1 VTGSAAVTNRAAGP
15 AERLAPAKINLGLA
29 ITGRRPDGYH
39 ELRSVFLRIGLTDT
53 LRGRLAPE
61 AGADSL
67 RIDGDDDCPVDGN
80 IVLRAAA
87 VLRAWD
93 GRDLPAIDFSLE
105 KRIPMA
111 AGLGGGSSD
120 AAAALDLA
128 ADLWSLS
135 LPRAERLEVAAEL
148 GADVPF
154 FATQVD
160 AALVGGIGDVL
171 LRLPCPRGGAGILLV
186 TPSLR
191 LSTAEVFEK
200 YDAVASGRETHST
213 GVVEDLA
220 RALTEGLDGPGLE
233 AHADR
238 LRGANDLWPAALAL
252 TPELGG
258 LRSQLERRLD
268 RPVLLSGSG
277 STLFAL
283 YASQDEARA
292 AGESLAAVRLPAL
305 ARARLAAAGVDID
318 QPPWR
323 FS

>member
-1 VTGSAAVTNRAAGP
+1 VTDRAAGP

-29 ITGRRPDGYH
+29 ITGTRADGYH

-53 LRGRLAPE
+53 LGARLAPE

-67 RIDGDDDCPVDGN
+67 GIDGDDECPVDGN
-80 IVLRAAA
+80 IVLRATAL
-87 VLRAWD
+87 LRAWS
-93 GRDLPAIDFSLE
+93 GHDLAAIDFSLE

-111 AGLGGGSSD
+111 AGLGGGSTD
-120 AAAALDLA
+120 AAAALDVA
-128 ADLWSLS
+128 AGLWHLNV
-135 LPRAERLEVAAEL
+135 PKAERLELAAEL

-171 LRLPCPRGGAGILLV
+171 LRLPGPRGGAGILLV

-191 LSTAEVFEK
+191 LSTAEVYEK
-200 YDAVASGRETHST
+200 YDAVVSGGGETHSARA
-213 GVVEDLA
+213 VEDLA

-238 LRGANDLWPAALAL
+238 LSGANDLWPAALAVA
-252 TPELGG
+252 PELGG
-258 LRSQLERRLD
+258 LRSELERVLD
-268 RPVLLSGSG
+268 RPILLSGSG

>member
-1 VTGSAAVTNRAAGP
+1 VTGTAAVTDGAAGP

-29 ITGRRPDGYH
+29 ITGTRADGHH

-53 LRGRLAPE
+53 LGARLAPE
-61 AGADSL
+61 GGADSL
-67 RIDGDDDCPVDGN
+67 RIDGDDECPVDGN

-87 VLRAWD
+87 LLRAWS
-93 GRDLPAIDFSLE
+93 GHDLAAIDFSLE

-128 ADLWSLS
+128 AHLWSLS
-135 LPRAERLEVAAEL
+135 LPLAERLQLAAEL

-171 LRLPCPRGGAGILLV
+171 LRLPGPRGGAGILLV

-200 YDAVASGRETHST
+200 YETLVSGDETHST
-213 GVVEDLA
+213 HAVEDLA

-233 AHADR
+233 AHAHR

-252 TPELGG
+252 APELGG
-258 LRSQLERRLD
+258 LRSELERVLD

-283 YASQDEARA
+283 YASQDEATA
-292 AGESLAAVRLPAL
+292 AGESLVAVRLPAL
-305 ARARLAAAGVDID
+305 ARARLAAAGVDIN
-318 QPPWR
+318 QPSWR